1 LFTGLVE
8 TIGEVKE
15 ARRRSGSLRIAIA
28 SSLPHDDIAEGESI
42 CVDGVCLTVTQTRSD
57 RFYAD
62 VVAET
67 MQRSTLGRL
76 RVAQPVHLER
86 SLRAADRIG
95 GHLVQGHVDG
105 MVEVEWFRG
114 RGDDRRLRVRLPEEL
129 ARYVAPKGS
138 IALHGVSLTVAR
150 LDGLG
155 VEVALVPQTL
165 ARTTLGRVAPGDRLN
180 VEVDL
185 LARYLERLV
194 RTIPGSYR
202 PGSPSG

>member
-1 LFTGLVE
+1 MFTGLVE
-8 TIGEVKE
+8 TIGEVRE
-15 ARRRSGSLRIAIA
+15 VRRRSGSLRIAVS
-28 SSLPHDDIAEGESI
+28 SSLPIDDIREGESI
-42 CVDGVCLTVTQTRSD
+42 CVDGVCLTVTGKRSG

-67 MQRSTLGRL
+67 LARSTLGRL

-86 SLRAADRIG
+86 ALRASDRIG

-105 MVEVEWFRG
+105 LVEVEWLRG
-114 RGDDRRLRVRLPEEL
+114 RGDDRRLRVALPEEL
-129 ARYVAPKGS
+129 VRYVAPKGS

-150 LDGLG
+150 LEGSG

-194 RTIPGSYR
+194 RTSHEA
-202 PGSPSG
+202 